1 MNAVDTRETV
11 RPATDISNGLIP
23 MALSLGMLSGLVEG
37 VIHMTLQRL
46 NFLEQVWYQIFW
58 ISAGF
63 NAVAVGLVGV
73 LATLILKRRPGHEG
87 LRFAAVFVISLGAL
101 LPCTALALKEWM
113 SSISILVLTLG
124 LATGFT
130 RWFFRQAER
139 NARFFRRSLAPV
151 TAVTAVVFVGIQGG
165 LWVQEVRATA
175 KLPAASANAPDIVF
189 IVLDTLRADHLG
201 TYGYSRSTSPTIDR
215 LAKEGVLFE
224 NAFSTCSYTLQSHAS
239 MLTGLY
245 TYQHGVTWT
254 TSKKIA
260 QSSYPVLPETLQ
272 SLGYVTGAFSANT
285 FWFARE
291 HGFGRGF
298 IHFDDYFYN
307 LQDSVLR
314 TAYGRIFTRTLL
326 WRFDEDIPARKRASY
341 SNDAV
346 LNWMNRNSDHPA
358 FAMINYFDVHDPYLP
373 VEPYRHKFATRKN
386 PGGLINSDLHVPKDL
401 SPADLQSEIDAYD
414 GAISY
419 LDEQLSKLLKALSQR
434 NSKRELLVVITAD
447 HGEEF
452 KEDGGFTHGHNLHAK
467 LIHVPLIIW
476 QAGRLPQG
484 TRIKQ
489 PVTNAAIPATL
500 MDLIGA
506 DKDVFQGPSL
516 QTLWKYPEPPADW
529 PYPMSE
535 LAKRDWEDESVPVH
549 HGSLLSLVSPTHHF
563 IQHQTLG
570 AKLFNRKDDPLEKNN
585 LINDTSMHQ
594 VVADFQKVARELCGK
609 CPE

>member
-1 MNAVDTRETV
+1 MNGVEAPETLKPRVDV
-11 RPATDISNGLIP
+11 SNALLP
-23 MALSLGMLSGLVEG
+23 MALVLGMVSGLVEG

-46 NFLEQVWYQIFW
+46 NILEQVWYQIFW

-63 NAVAVGLVGV
+63 NAAALGLVALV
-73 LATLILKRRPGHEG
+73 LKLV
-87 LRFAAVFVISLGAL
+87 LRKSSRQGWMGFGSVFVISAGAL

-113 SSISILVLTLG
+113 NSISILVLTLG

-130 RWFFRQAER
+130 RWFFRQPDR
-139 NARFFRRSLAPV
+139 NARFFRGRLSLV
-151 TAVTAVVFVGIQGG
+151 TAITALVFIGIQGG
-165 LWVQEVRATA
+165 LWLQATRATA
-175 KLPAASANAPDIVF
+175 NLPAAAANAPDILV
-189 IVLDTLRADHLG
+189 IVLDTLRADHLT
-201 TYGYSRSTSPTIDR
+201 TYGYSRPTSPTLDR

-224 NAFSTCSYTLQSHAS
+224 NAFSTCSYSLQSHAS

-272 SLGYVTGAFSANT
+272 GLGYITGAFSANT

-326 WRFDEDIPARKRASY
+326 WRFDEDIPARKRATY
-341 SNDAV
+341 TNEAV
-346 LNWMNRNSDHPA
+346 IKWMNANSDHPA
-358 FAMINYFDVHDPYLP
+358 FVMINYFDVHDPYLP
-373 VEPYRHKFATRKN
+373 LEPYRHKFSTRKN
-386 PGGLINSDLHVPKDL
+386 PGGLIHSDLHVPKDL

-419 LDEQLSKLLKALSQR
+419 LDEQVNNLLTALRQR
-434 NSKRELLVVITAD
+434 NSKRELLVVVTSD

-467 LIHVPLIIW
+467 LIHVPLILW
-476 QAGRLPQG
+476 QPGRLPQG
-484 TRIKQ
+484 VRVTQ
-489 PVTNAAIPATL
+489 AVTNAAIPATV
-500 MDLIGA
+500 MDLLGSN
-506 DKDVFQGPSL
+506 KDVFQGPSL
-516 QTLWKYPEPPADW
+516 QTLWQYPESTSPW
-529 PYPMSE
+529 PYPLSE
-535 LAKRDWEDESVPVH
+535 LSKRDWEPEDVPVH
-549 HGSLLSLVSPTHHF
+549 HGALLSLVSPTHHF

-570 AKLFNRKDDPLEKNN
+570 AKLFDRKEDPLEKNN
-585 LINDTSMHQ
+585 LINRPELQGT
-594 VVADFQKVARELCGK
+594 VGDFRKVARELCGN
-609 CPE
+609 CPN